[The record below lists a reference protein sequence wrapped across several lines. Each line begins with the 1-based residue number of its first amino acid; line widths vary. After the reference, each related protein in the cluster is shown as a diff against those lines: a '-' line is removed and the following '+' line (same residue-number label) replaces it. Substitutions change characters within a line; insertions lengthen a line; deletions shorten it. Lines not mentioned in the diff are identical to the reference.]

1 MTYARW
7 RALKSRFM
15 VGLLAA
21 AACLAVLPLVLV
33 LYYVAA
39 QGLHALNWAF
49 FTQISKS
56 VGVSGGGMANAIFGS
71 VLLLC
76 LAAAI
81 GLPVGVFGGIYLAEF
96 GGGRF
101 AAAVRFS
108 ADVFSGI
115 PSIVFG
121 LVAYSLIVVPMHRF
135 SALAGGVALS
145 FITIPIV
152 LRTTEEM
159 IRLVPGSIR
168 EASLALGAPHWRTS
182 LSVVVPAARAGIVT
196 GVMLSIARIGGETAP
211 LLFTAFGNRYWSTA
225 VDQPIASLPL
235 QIFNYAIA
243 PYDDWH
249 RQAWAGALVLVGLI
263 LILSILARWAT
274 HSRHQLGG

>member
-1 MTYARW
+1 
-7 RALKSRFM
+7 L
-15 VGLLAA
+15 VV
-21 AACLAVLPLVLV
+21 AACLAVLPLLLV

-39 QGLHALNWAF
+39 QGLRSVNVAF
-49 FTQISKS
+49 FTQIPKS
-56 VGVSGGGMANAIFGS
+56 VGVAGGGMANAIFGS
-71 VLLLC
+71 LVLLG

-96 GGGRF
+96 GRGRF
-101 AAAVRFS
+101 AAAVRFA

-121 LVAYSLIVVPMHRF
+121 LVAYTLIVLPMKRF

-168 EASLALGAPHWRTS
+168 EASLALGAPH
-182 LSVVVPAARAGIVT
+182 
-196 GVMLSIARIGGETAP
+196 
-211 LLFTAFGNRYWSTA
+211 
-225 VDQPIASLPL
+225 
-235 QIFNYAIA
+235 
-243 PYDDWH
+243 
-249 RQAWAGALVLVGLI
+249 
-263 LILSILARWAT
+263 
-274 HSRHQLGG
+274 